1 MIAAPRSTAR
11 RSDHPSITPS
21 IRRNAMTIAS
31 RSTSDE
37 DGSLVTEYGLLAVVA
52 ATIAGVLIQ
61 WATSGAL
68 INLFNALIDRARA
81 LVGA

>member
-1 MIAAPRSTAR
+1 MEDTTETTDTTAGGDVTR
-11 RSDHPSITPS
+11 R
-21 IRRNAMTIAS
+21 
-31 RSTSDE
+31 DE

-68 INLFNALIDRARA
+68 VNLFNALIDRARA

>member
-1 MIAAPRSTAR
+1 LASSPSPHGARHTAGG
-11 RSDHPSITPS
+11 
-21 IRRNAMTIAS
+21 
-31 RSTSDE
+31 E
-37 DGSLVTEYGLLAVVA
+37 DGSLITEYGLLAVVA

-68 INLFNALIDRARA
+68 VNLFNALIDRARA